1 MSKEI
6 TIEKTKLS
14 PTITEQARAG
24 ILAFEER
31 LKSCPEAVIGDS
43 DICPLNHDFC
53 DGLYVR
59 DMQIPAGMRIV
70 GKIHKKDHLVILL
83 QGEIL
88 VATEE
93 GVVHLTAPQYF
104 TSPPGVKRAAL
115 TLTET
120 VWVTVHHNP
129 TNTRD
134 LAKLEKQLIAK
145 DFDSFDRDFKIQN
158 TKNPF
163 KKGFLILKK
172 YLKA

>member
-1 MSKEI
+1 MSKNI
-6 TIEKTKLS
+6 TIEKNRINPEVS
-14 PTITEQARAG
+14 AEARAG
-24 ILAFEER
+24 ILAFEEK
-31 LKSCPEAVIGDS
+31 LKSYPEAVIGDS
-43 DICPLNHDFC
+43 DLCPVNHEFC
-53 DGLYVR
+53 NGLYIR

-70 GKIHKKDHLVILL
+70 GKIHKHDHLVVLL
-83 QGEIL
+83 HGEIL

-104 TSPPGVKRAAL
+104 TSPPGVKRAAI

-134 LAKLEKQLIAK
+134 LVKLENQLIAK
-145 DFDSFDRDFKIQN
+145 DFNSFDRNFKIQN

-163 KKGFLILKK
+163 IKGFLILKK